1 MEEQLEIAILA
12 GANDQEIE
20 QLILHNIIGVEENN
34 AIQPV
39 EFNLNNMS
47 DDEVTA
53 NFRFQRED
61 IIRLRNALRIP
72 QRAISNTRNNV
83 DGNVKY

>member
-20 QLILHNIIGVEENN
+20 ELLLHNIIGVEENN

-47 DDEVTA
+47 DDEVKA

-61 IIRLRNALRIP
+61 IMRLRNALRIP
-72 QRAISNTRNNV
+72 QRVISNTRNKV
-83 DGNVKY
+83 AGNVKY

>member
-72 QRAISNTRNNV
+72 QRVISNTRNKV
-83 DGNVKY
+83 AGNVKY

>member
-39 EFNLNNMS
+39 EFNLNNIS
-47 DDEVTA
+47 DDEVKA

-61 IIRLRNALRIP
+61 TGLF
-72 QRAISNTRNNV
+72 
-83 DGNVKY
+83 

>member
-12 GANDQEIE
+12 GANDPEIE
-20 QLILHNIIGVEENN
+20 QLLLHNIIGVEENN

-47 DDEVTA
+47 DDHRPSTEL
-53 NFRFQRED
+53 
-61 IIRLRNALRIP
+61 RLSKP
-72 QRAISNTRNNV
+72 V
-83 DGNVKY
+83 

>member
-39 EFNLNNMS
+39 EFNLNNIS
-47 DDEVTA
+47 DDEVKA

-72 QRAISNTRNNV
+72 QRVISNTRNKV
-83 DGNVKY
+83 AGNVKY

>member
-12 GANDQEIE
+12 GANDPEIE
-20 QLILHNIIGVEENN
+20 QLLLHNIIGVEENN

>member
-20 QLILHNIIGVEENN
+20 ELLLHNIIGVEENN

-47 DDEVTA
+47 DDEVKA

-61 IIRLRNALRIP
+61 IMRLRNALRIP
-72 QRAISNTRNNV
+72 QRVISNTRNNV

>member
-20 QLILHNIIGVEENN
+20 ELLLHNIIGVEENN

-72 QRAISNTRNNV
+72 QRVISNTRNNV

>member
-20 QLILHNIIGVEENN
+20 ELLLHNIIGVEENN

-47 DDEVTA
+47 DDEVKA

>member
-20 QLILHNIIGVEENN
+20 ELLLHNIIGVEENN

-47 DDEVTA
+47 DDEVKA

-72 QRAISNTRNNV
+72 QRVISNTRNKV
-83 DGNVKY
+83 AGNVKY

>member
-20 QLILHNIIGVEENN
+20 ELLLHNIIGVEENN

-72 QRAISNTRNNV
+72 QRVISNPRNNV

>member
-83 DGNVKY
+83 DGTLAL

>member
-20 QLILHNIIGVEENN
+20 ELLLHNIIGVEE
-34 AIQPV
+34 PV

-47 DDEVTA
+47 DDEVKA

>member
-20 QLILHNIIGVEENN
+20 ELLLHNIIGVEENN

-47 DDEVTA
+47 DDEVKA

-72 QRAISNTRNNV
+72 QRVISNTRNNV